1 MLTIKEKF
9 ALKSIRA
16 KIIMAFL
23 FGCTVV
29 LLSWLIAKVV
39 FRETFL
45 TIDKIGQPNPK
56 LRIVNALLLKVHNLD
71 QVQRLNIIQNP
82 KSAQS
87 SLINESKSII
97 QSLDTL
103 QMLYGE
109 DSLQVNR
116 LEQMKDVLLQRDKLF
131 LKYLEFHEELIE
143 NKSLSSNMRE
153 LSDYISE
160 TMRRRDS
167 SVVSTKKKTTT
178 TTLDLPNEEL
188 ATKKPESFF
197 KRLFSRKK
205 SEPKR
210 SSSKKQIT
218 EDVTTTT
225 DTMAVAQRDS
235 FMRDM
240 ETVIGTIEKDQFAKG
255 SRFINHELKL
265 ANASNTFINELQLL
279 LYQVQEEEIAELQD
293 NTLQLS
299 DVFNRAF
306 SKVGVILLV
315 FLVLTVVLIFLM
327 FSDLSQSNRNRLEL
341 IEAKEKA
348 QYMEKVKER
357 FLANMSHEIRTPL
370 QSIIGYSEL
379 LKNQGTEEKEYV
391 EAIYRS
397 SEYLLQIV
405 NEVLDYSRITSGKF
419 KFDSANFSMEEVLAE
434 VADTIESQAETK
446 RIQFKFKSEIPEGVI
461 HKGDSFRLKQILYN
475 LLSNALKFTEHGQVQ
490 FMVTSKSDAKKTQFV
505 FEVKDTGIGLDEE
518 QIKRIFNAFEQASES
533 TQRFYGGT
541 GLGLS
546 ITKTLVDMQRGSI
559 SVESEKNMGTTF
571 TVSLG
576 YLKSTVTDVDIKQEN
591 HEPFS
596 RFAGK
601 VLVVDDD
608 ALILKLCSLI
618 LTKHHIAHVCYSSPE
633 KVLSEA
639 WDPDITIALIDIRMP
654 NMNGIEL
661 CERLKQKT
669 KVYPLFVALTAEVL
683 PEEIEQILTQGFDRI
698 LLKPFREK
706 DLVGILHKS
715 RIAQA
720 LPETKVMTEFDLSS
734 LKLMCNN
741 DPEQLQQVLQL
752 MHIETLKDIA
762 LLKTAFLK
770 SDSHAG
776 GEIIH
781 KLAARAGQAGAHHLS
796 VSLRQMELQYK
807 TANVSFVTVPIAIA
821 NGNLIA
827 ELELFAKNLENALNT

>member
-45 TIDKIGQPNPK
+45 TIEKIGQPNPK

-71 QVQRLNIIQNP
+71 QVQRMNIIQNAEN
-82 KSAQS
+82 AQS
-87 SLINESKSII
+87 SLISESKSII

-103 QMLYGE
+103 QMLYAD
-109 DSLQVNR
+109 DSLQVKR

-131 LKYLEFHEELIE
+131 LKYLKFHEELIR

-153 LSDYISE
+153 LSDYIST
-160 TMRRRDS
+160 TMRRKDS
-167 SVVSTKKKTTT
+167 SLVTTRKKTTT
-178 TTLDLPNEEL
+178 TTLDLPKEE
-188 ATKKPESFF
+188 ASPKKQESFF

-205 SEPKR
+205 SERK
-210 SSSKKQIT
+210 SSSKKQVT
-218 EDVTTTT
+218 EDVITTT
-225 DTMAVAQRDS
+225 DTLAIAQRDS
-235 FMRDM
+235 FMKDM
-240 ETVIGTIEKDQFAKG
+240 EAVIGTIEKDQFAKG
-255 SRFINHELKL
+255 TKLVNHELKL

-306 SKVGVILLV
+306 SKVGLILLV

-434 VADTIESQAETK
+434 VADTIESQAEIK
-446 RIQFKFKSEIPEGVI
+446 NIQFKFKSEIPEGVI

-490 FMVTSKSDAKKTQFV
+490 FMVSSKSDAKKTQFI

-518 QIKRIFNAFEQASES
+518 QIKKIFNAFEQASES

-546 ITKTLVDMQRGSI
+546 ITKTLVEMQRGHI
-559 SVESEKNMGTTF
+559 SVKSEKNVGTTF
-571 TVSLG
+571 TVTLG
-576 YLKSTVTDVDIKQEN
+576 YLKSSAPDVTLKQEIP
-591 HEPFS
+591 ESFS
-596 RFAGK
+596 GFAGK

-618 LTKHHIAHVCYSSPE
+618 LTKHHIAHICYNSPE
-633 KVLSEA
+633 KVLAET
-639 WDPDITIALIDIRMP
+639 WDPSVTIALIDIRMP

-661 CERLKQKT
+661 CAKLKQKT
-669 KVYPLFVALTAEVL
+669 KIHPLFVALTAEVL
-683 PEEIEQILTQGFDRI
+683 PDEIEQILTQGFDRI

-706 DLVGILHKS
+706 DLLGILHKNS
-715 RIAQA
+715 ISENK
-720 LPETKVMTEFDLSS
+720 PETKVMTEFDLDS
-734 LKLMCNN
+734 LKLLCNH
-741 DPEQLQQVLQL
+741 DPEQLQQVLSL
-752 MHIETLKDIA
+752 MHVETVKDIM
-762 LLKTAFLK
+762 LLKTAFNK
-770 SDSHAG
+770 ADTYAA

-796 VSLRQMELQYK
+796 VSLRQLELHYK
-807 TANVSFVTVPIAIA
+807 KGILSSETALVATGNE
-821 NGNLIA
+821 NLII
-827 ELELFAKNLENALNT
+827 ELELFAKNLENALNA